1 MRIIQK
7 TSGTV
12 YQTYLNKSNQNYKYP
27 LLKLTKPS
35 FFHDLPAEQVELYKF
50 KPQHSKKYT
59 GILTVAGLFISV
71 NIFCLLELKYRED
84 LNLRNPGAVNCQEKA
99 QINFFLN
106 MARVFTHK
114 FLVTNFFLITPDL
127 KPSSNITVE
136 NATIP
141 KYREKLMKLKQFD
154 FYKERRDNLFDFAMI
169 GEQENIPIF

>member
-7 TSGTV
+7 TSGPWYYSLMHKSDQY
-12 YQTYLNKSNQNYKYP
+12 YQYP
-27 LLKLTKPS
+27 YFKVLKPRFYYGLSPI
-35 FFHDLPAEQVELYKF
+35 QVELNKF

-59 GILTVAGLFISV
+59 AILTVAGLFISV

-84 LNLRNPGAVNCQEKA
+84 QNLRDPGAVNCIEKP
-99 QINFFLN
+99 QINFFFN

-114 FLVTNFFLITPDL
+114 FLVTNFFLLVPDL
-127 KPSSNITVE
+127 KPSQNITVE
-136 NATIP
+136 NAAIP
-141 KYREKLMKLKQFD
+141 KYKEKLMKLKQFD